1 MNRFERL
8 IIRMNYYLIDQNEW
22 QQLLPLTYTKSIAD
36 LRVGILT
43 IREKWEK
50 MLNAKVGIITEDYLQ
65 TKYSIENSSS
75 DVLLINSSVLPNE
88 ELIKRIHELKKDESL
103 FSHSKFIAAHT
114 TSISKKIE
122 HKLKSE
128 YLSPF
133 LQLNFPWDI
142 FRINAEAIEA
152 DFDLI
157 TKGRN
162 SAHLSASNTVL
173 SHNKDRIFLEEGA
186 KIEATVLNASN
197 GSIYIGKNAE
207 IMEGCL
213 IRGGF
218 SLGESAQL
226 KMGTKIYGATT
237 VGPGCRVGGEV
248 NNSVLMENSNKAH
261 DGFLGNSVVG
271 EWCNLG
277 ADTNNSNLK
286 NNYGEVKVFSE
297 QKGELINTGLQF
309 CGLIMGDHSKSGIN
323 TMFNTGTIVGVNAN
337 IFGGDFPTKH
347 VPSFSW
353 GGKNGF
359 VTFDLEKSFEVSE
372 RVLSRRNKTFS
383 ENDKSIMRHIF
394 QITEKYRSKK

>member
-1 MNRFERL
+1 
-8 IIRMNYYLIDQNEW
+8 MNYYLIDQNEW
-22 QQLLPLTYTKSIAD
+22 HQLLPLTYTKSIAD

-50 MLNAKVGIITEDYLQ
+50 MLNAKVGILTEDYLQ
-65 TKYSIENSSS
+65 TKYSIENSST
-75 DVLLINSSVLPNE
+75 DVVLINSSVLPNE
-88 ELIKRIHELKKDESL
+88 DLIKRIHDLKKDESL
-103 FSHSKFIAAHT
+103 FSQAKFIASHT

-122 HKLKSE
+122 HKVKSE
-128 YLSPF
+128 YNSTF

-173 SHNKDRIFLEEGA
+173 PYNKDRIFLEEGA
-186 KIEATVLNASN
+186 KVEATVLNASN

-226 KMGTKIYGATT
+226 KMGAKIYGATT
-237 VGPGCRVGGEV
+237 IGPGCRVGGEV

-297 QKGELINTGLQF
+297 HKGELINTGLQF
-309 CGLIMGDHSKSGIN
+309 CGLIIGDHSKSGIN

-337 IFGGDFPTKH
+337 IFGGDFPSKH

-353 GGKNGF
+353 GGKSGLE
-359 VTFDLEKSFEVSE
+359 TFDLEKSFEVSE
-372 RVLSRRNKTFS
+372 RVMSRRNKTFS